1 MTEAELPDVK
11 SSRFKA
17 TDMALIAMM
26 IVPLIVCILLKIVFT
41 PPHEGVHIAGA
52 LVYLEIPAP
61 VQPLVISESQVNSW
75 GVMISIV
82 GLCLYLTH

>member
-26 IVPLIVCILLKIVFT
+26 IVPLIVCILLKAFIL
-41 PPHEGVHIAGA
+41 PGR
-52 LVYLEIPAP
+52 
-61 VQPLVISESQVNSW
+61 W
-75 GVMISIV
+75 SIWKSRRR
-82 GLCLYLTH
+82 YSRW